1 MSEKLITLS
10 FSHKMFFKIVS
21 KPMPLRNSLTFPHKR
36 ERERERER
44 EILKL
49 LRTIINL
56 T

>member
-1 MSEKLITLS
+1 MLKKLITLL
-10 FSHKMFFKIVS
+10 FSHKMFFKIVY

-36 ERERERER
+36 ERERERE
-44 EILKL
+44 ILKL